1 MDTLILKIRLML
13 LTWLHLRSQPGSVYF
28 VKCFSYREIKKATDG
43 FKRILEN
50 SSKGTTYRAKFQN
63 GQAATIKEIRAYDDL
78 DDEAFYGN
86 VQLLGHLHHRHI
98 ASLSGYSRGHKR
110 FLIYEDCERGSLK
123 DHLSD
128 PLKTPLNWRTRLQ
141 IAVGI
146 AAALEYLHFFCDP
159 PVYHVSISSSTIML
173 DENLIAKLS
182 DVSLLSSAASEKT
195 QPNSEEGSS
204 RQSCNDSIFQ
214 LGLLI
219 LELITGQSSDN
230 GGVDLVQWVQEAL
243 VPRSINKMIDPDLG
257 SSYNPKE
264 LKGLLSVARLCIEAL
279 DKPPSYPS
287 QVLRYLRT
295 KVATIRT

>member
-146 AAALEYLHFFCDP
+146 AAAL
-159 PVYHVSISSSTIML
+159 
-173 DENLIAKLS
+173 LS